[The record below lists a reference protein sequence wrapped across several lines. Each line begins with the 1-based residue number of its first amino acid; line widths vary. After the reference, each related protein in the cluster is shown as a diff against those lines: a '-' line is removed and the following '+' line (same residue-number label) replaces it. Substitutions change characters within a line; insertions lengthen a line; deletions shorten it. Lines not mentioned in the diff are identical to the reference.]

1 MKVKQMLRNCKQI
14 DLYFLGICLFVV
26 VLISKTWAQDLSSA
40 NDQQSKILATLK
52 TQPTII
58 IRSDDLIRWIRLK
71 YNLTQDLQAQ
81 DLQAQDLQAQDLQA
95 QDLKSQSNLKRID
108 LKAELDALIE
118 IHLLAHQAKA
128 LNIDQEPA
136 LIDLSKKLSIEH
148 YLKHDFEKTFSIDRL
163 PQKYIDQSYEQNQM
177 LFNHDELRGAVHVV
191 FLPYQQKFTDLS
203 KEEKALVYQDAKSF
217 YDLLEQQVQ
226 PLSFERFVQL
236 GEECTQKHLL
246 KIRESNEQN
255 AHLTNQPMPLI
266 LQRPTIKV
274 EARYE
279 VLGRFSKKGPFV
291 EEFLTVVFQMKTA
304 GRYSEIFETSFGY
317 HVVFLKE
324 VIPPLSTPPEIVDA
338 QIRKKI
344 LPEVQQFELNQILD
358 RQFRLLQPEIYPLE
372 GSNQ

>member
-1 MKVKQMLRNCKQI
+1 MKVKQMLRNFKRI
-14 DLYFLGICLFVV
+14 DFCFLVFCLLVV
-26 VLISKTWAQDLSSA
+26 VLISTAWAQDLSST
-40 NDQQSKILATLK
+40 NDQQPKILATLK

-58 IRSDDLIRWIRLK
+58 IRSDDLLRFIRIR
-71 YNLTQDLQAQ
+71 YGFTENLRRQDLQT
-81 DLQAQDLQAQDLQA
+81 
-95 QDLKSQSNLKRID
+95 QSNLKRID
-108 LKAELDALIE
+108 LKAELEALIE

-128 LNIDQEPA
+128 LKIDQEPT
-136 LIDLSKKLSIEH
+136 LIDLFKKLSIEH

-203 KEEKALVYQDAKSF
+203 KEEKALIYQEAKSF
-217 YDLLEQQVQ
+217 YDLLERQDQ

-236 GEECTQKHLL
+236 GEETTQKHLL
-246 KIRESNEQN
+246 KIRESNEQSAN
-255 AHLTNQPMPLI
+255 LTQQVIPSL
-266 LQRPTIKV
+266 LQIPTFKV

-291 EEFLTVVFQMKTA
+291 EEFLAVVFQMKAA

-324 VIPPLSTPPEIVDA
+324 IIPPLSTPPEIVDA

-358 RQFRLLQPEIYPLE
+358 RQFRLLQPEVYPLE
-372 GSNQ
+372 GSSK